1 MHSVSESSGG
11 YGHVVV
17 RTPGRAR
24 DEEAT
29 TSLTVTAPGDEAPGA
44 VRHVEGARREREL
57 DGAEDADEGR
67 HSALQRELNL
77 RLVRVARR
85 ERHGDHAAG
94 VQVRA
99 QARHLHARTR
109 NGRTLR

>member
-1 MHSVSESSGG
+1 MAIPRPFEEEEE
-11 YGHVVV
+11 
-17 RTPGRAR
+17 
-24 DEEAT
+24 EEA
-29 TSLTVTAPGDEAPGA
+29 TSLTVAAPRDEAPGA

-67 HSALQRELNL
+67 HAALQRELNL

-99 QARHLHARTR
+99 QARHLHARTQ
-109 NGRTLR
+109 GRRRGDPSGRE